1 MLKHDN
7 LVNVMPLMLRGSCS
21 VVGFVGR
28 VSGAI
33 AFISQHQKL
42 VAEKP
47 AVLDFILNPMVK
59 TEQKLRTMD
68 ELLGSMKFSPTTIN
82 LFKIMAEN
90 NRLKKLQEVIQSYMK
105 LMAAH
110 RGELACS
117 VTTAKVA
124 IN

>member
-1 MLKHDN
+1 MLIVQG
-7 LVNVMPLMLRGSCS
+7 LS
-21 VVGFVGR
+21 FVGKT
-28 VSGAI
+28 SAI
-33 AFISQHQKL
+33 AFSPHQKL

-47 AVLDFILNPMVK
+47 AVLDFVLNPMVK

-68 ELLGSMKFSPTTIN
+68 QLLGAMKFSPMTIN

-90 NRLKKLQEVIQSYMK
+90 NRLTKLQDVIQSYMR

-124 IN
+124 THQCNVCVCV